1 MSSTL
6 RRARRRGERP
16 MIYGRDRERAQLR
29 ELLDDAIAG
38 HGSLVLISGE
48 AGIGKTTL
56 VDGLI
61 HEAEQR
67 DCLVLTGGCYDLTT
81 TPPYG
86 PWREVLGAYEPG
98 DDSPETPSWFGNP
111 EELERVGSQAR
122 LFDETRAF
130 FASVAERQSL
140 VIVLEDL
147 HWSDAASLDALRYL
161 ARQLAGTPVLL
172 VATYRDDEVTRRHQL
187 SRMLPA
193 IVRESTAARLNL
205 APLDEAAVRD
215 LITDRYPLSPEDLE
229 RLSDHIA
236 DLAEGNSL
244 YVVEL
249 LQTLEDVGSLK
260 VDEDR
265 AEVGALD
272 RVVVPPLIGQ
282 LIETRL
288 ERLDPDAANL
298 LETAAIIG
306 QEFDYELWLAVS
318 NSNDDLLFNTLE
330 TALRR
335 HLIQET
341 DRSGRYRF
349 THALIREAL
358 YERQIWPRRRQQHR
372 RVAEA
377 LEEQPQPDPDAVAY
391 HFQTAE
397 DDRAAN
403 WLIASG
409 ELARQAY
416 AWLAAVQRY
425 EVAAGILASDRDS
438 QPVRAKLLTDIAG
451 MLTFQDPRRGIRFAE
466 EALLIARRIEDP
478 RLIATALM
486 QCGALK
492 SDVDRIK
499 DALADMREAALILDS
514 IEDESL
520 VTHAGRSVRSTLWLQ
535 LSDSGHF
542 VEAMNLKNQD
552 RSNDRSWLRDR
563 EHVLGRTYAMLGQP
577 EEARRIFCDQL
588 SLAKESAD
596 IIGVATAVSS
606 ELFFLTIPYF
616 FDDTQYKR
624 DIAES
629 YRSSLAGGDGFVR
642 DSARVAVPPDHSTYY
657 LDARDWASWRT
668 WLDGLVLFGNSFWA
682 HNKRSALGS
691 LARNQGDVSTALD
704 EIGVALPGGIPT
716 EPGSTPSFYAS
727 TVLQRLAA
735 EIALDNQEPGEA
747 RSWLEAYDHW
757 MEWSGAVLGLAEGQL
772 GWARYYR
779 VAGDPDKAREHAERG
794 YQHASDPR
802 QPLALI
808 AADRF
813 LGQIDV
819 DEGKWDEAEGHLDA
833 SLALAERCEAPFEQA
848 LTLVVMAERAAKLG
862 EGDEARKLI
871 KRVREICEP
880 LGAKPT
886 LERVDEIE
894 ATLPRTRRS
903 GEEHPFGLT
912 GREIEV
918 LRLVAR
924 GRTDAEAAEELFISP
939 RTVSQHLRNAYN
951 KIGVNN
957 RAEATRVAVEAG
969 IV

>member
-6 RRARRRGERP
+6 WRSRRRGERP
-16 MIYGRDRERAQLR
+16 VIYGRDRERAQLR

-38 HGSLVLISGE
+38 HGSLVLVSGE

-56 VDGLI
+56 VDDLI
-61 HEAEQR
+61 HEAEQQ

-86 PWREVLGAYEPG
+86 PWREVLRAYQPSEGGP
-98 DDSPETPSWFGNP
+98 PLPSWMGNP
-111 EELERVGSQAR
+111 EEMERVGSQAR

-130 FASVAERQSL
+130 FESVAKRQPL

-147 HWSDAASLDALRYL
+147 HWSDAASLEALRYL
-161 ARQLAGTPVLL
+161 ARHLADVPWL
-172 VATYRDDEVTRRHQL
+172 VIATYRDDEITRRHQL
-187 SRMLPA
+187 ARMLPA
-193 IVRESTAARLNL
+193 LVRESSAARLNL
-205 APLDEAAVRD
+205 TPLDEVAVRD
-215 LITDRYPLSPEDLE
+215 LITDRYQLSPADLV
-229 RLSDHIA
+229 RLSEHIA

-244 YVVEL
+244 YIVEL
-249 LQTLEDVGSLK
+249 LQTLEDVGSLT
-260 VDEDR
+260 VDKDH

-272 RVVVPPLIGQ
+272 RVVVPPLISQ

-288 ERLDPDAANL
+288 ERLDPDAAAV

-306 QEFDYELWLAVS
+306 QEFDYELWSAVS
-318 NSNDDLLFNTLE
+318 DAADDLLVTTLE
-330 TALRR
+330 TALHRR
-335 HLIQET
+335 LIEET
-341 DRSGRYRF
+341 GRNGRYRF

-358 YERQIWPRRRQQHR
+358 YERQVWPRRREQHR
-372 RVAEA
+372 IIAEA
-377 LEEQPQPDPDAVAY
+377 LEEQSQPDPDIVAY
-391 HFQTAE
+391 HYQAAE
-397 DDRAAN
+397 DDRAVR
-403 WLIASG
+403 WLVASG
-409 ELARQAY
+409 ERARQAY
-416 AWLAAVQRY
+416 AWLAAIQRY

-466 EALLIARRIEDP
+466 EALLIARGIKDP

-520 VTHAGRSVRSTLWLQ
+520 VTHAGRSVRSTFWLQ

-563 EHVLGRTYAMLGQP
+563 EHVLGRSYAMLGQP
-577 EEARRIFCDQL
+577 EEARRVFRDQL

-624 DIAES
+624 EIAES
-629 YRSSLAGGDGFVR
+629 YRNSLARGDGFVR
-642 DSARVAVPPDHSTYY
+642 EPTRVAVPPDHSTYY

-691 LARNQGDVSTALD
+691 LARNQGDLSTARD
-704 EIGVALPGGIPT
+704 EIGIALPDGILT

-735 EIALDNQEPGEA
+735 DLALDNQELGEA
-747 RSWLEAYDHW
+747 RSWLEAHDHW

-772 GWARYYR
+772 RWARYCR
-779 VAGDPDKAREHAERG
+779 VAGNLNMARQHAERA
-794 YQHASDPR
+794 YEHASDPR

-808 AADRF
+808 AVDRF
-813 LGQIDV
+813 LGQLDV
-819 DEGKWDEAEGHLDA
+819 DEEKCDDAQAHLIA
-833 SLALAERCEAPFEQA
+833 SLELAERCEAYFEQA
-848 LTLVVMAERAAKLG
+848 LTLTIMAERAAKLG
-862 EGDEARKLI
+862 EVEEAQRLI
-871 KRVREICEP
+871 RQVRTICEP

-886 LERVDEIE
+886 LERADEIE
-894 ATLPRTRRS
+894 AMLPRTRRS
-903 GEEHPFGLT
+903 STDHPFGLS

-924 GRTDAEAAEELFISP
+924 GQTDAEAAEELFISP
-939 RTVSQHLRNAYN
+939 RTVSQHMRNVYN

-957 RAEATRVAVEAG
+957 RTEATRVAVETG